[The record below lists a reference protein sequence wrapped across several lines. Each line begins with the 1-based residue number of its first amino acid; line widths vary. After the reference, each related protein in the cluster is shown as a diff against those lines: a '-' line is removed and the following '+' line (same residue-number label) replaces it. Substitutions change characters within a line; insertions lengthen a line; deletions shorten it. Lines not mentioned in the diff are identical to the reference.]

1 MTWALSERFIF
12 PLCSCCVH
20 FFVQHASHTRTHAH
34 THTHTYTRTHTHTHV
49 ISLRFALVAESLDL
63 AADTW
68 LLAIDPCG
76 VSTWS
81 YVNVSLDFPAPPA
94 RWSHASAIVHGTK
107 LVVSGGYSDT
117 RVLDDCWM
125 LGG

>member
-1 MTWALSERFIF
+1 M
-12 PLCSCCVH
+12 LCSFLCAACKPH
-20 FFVQHASHTRTHAH
+20 THARTH